1 MHWLTI
7 VGWILAISIGLWL
20 LDRLATWMEANGWIY
35 WRKSQGTS
43 SRVGNAF
50 LEIQSMFDP
59 GKEHIIEA
67 KQEEKYQKPAPGD
80 PPPRDPVPPPSRT
93 PSP

>member
-1 MHWLTI
+1 MQWLTI
-7 VGWILAISIGLWL
+7 VGWILAIAIGLWL
-20 LDRLATWMEANGWIY
+20 LDRLATWMESNGWIY

-43 SRVGNAF
+43 SRFGNAF
-50 LEIQSMFDP
+50 LEIQSMF
-59 GKEHIIEA
+59 E
-67 KQEEKYQKPAPGD
+67 PGD